1 MLPSY
6 LQQENILTG
15 SYKSLLFSD
24 ILCISWVDHADR
36 FGQVSE
42 NQWVIQVESGRG
54 VVTEDPGKLG
64 RNSKIKTSHL

>member
-1 MLPSY
+1 MLLSY

-15 SYKSLLFSD
+15 LDKSLLFFY
-24 ILCISWVDHADR
+24 ILCISWIDHADR

-42 NQWVIQVESGRG
+42 KRWVIQVQNGGG